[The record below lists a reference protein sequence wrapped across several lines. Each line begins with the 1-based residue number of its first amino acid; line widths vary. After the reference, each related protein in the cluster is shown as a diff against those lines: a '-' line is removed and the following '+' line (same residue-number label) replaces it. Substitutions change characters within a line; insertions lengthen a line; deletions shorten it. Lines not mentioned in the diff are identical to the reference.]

1 MAINKVE
8 YGGNTLIDLTGDSVT
23 PETLAEGATA
33 HDASGN
39 VIVGSRKITPLEKKI
54 VNYFDKSKLSNG
66 KSIASSG
73 SQTTVN
79 AGTHA
84 STSKI
89 ELPKLS
95 VGDTFVFVC
104 DGKTVDYKNFGMKI
118 IFYNSDGSA
127 ASNKYGLAGYGCPA
141 IYMDAT
147 RASTYTHYAVEFT
160 LAEIGSAAHD
170 YTKVHE
176 IADKLMLI
184 RLNDGVGIFNRYVP
198 YLEEGIVD
206 ELPPTCKRDKYSNKF
221 VSIAYSD
228 GYGGYPSNTAL
239 SYEEAAKLG
248 FDMIKG
254 DVRITSDGELVMC
267 HDAGFTLTNGQ
278 ISGVH
283 KTDDVLIRDKTLA
296 EIRAL
301 RFASYNTCPATLE
314 ELISVCKS
322 YGKIPFI
329 TIRDEYLDEVIP
341 KTFDLL
347 EQYGMTSNAVLN
359 TTTWNT
365 VVEIRKYNADVLIS
379 HPQSSDTTSNLPATD
394 MMAMVHLLNNLGNCV
409 YNTYC
414 SLGSNTNDTQLI
426 TNLDKAQPAI
436 DLAKIKGM
444 VVWGCIVS
452 TAQLGTLVDRGIT
465 GAMTF
470 GVFTLTITANG
481 EYDVELYSKA
491 NVNVPIPSG
500 YIKPSGTKS
509 IATNGEHDI
518 TAFQKVKV
526 SVPIPDGYIKPTG
539 TKQITENGQFN
550 ISTYE
555 SVDVTVPQGIEV
567 SGTKNITTNG
577 EHNVATYEKV
587 NVSVPIPD
595 GYLKPSGSKSIT
607 TNGTHDVS
615 AVATAEVNVPTV
627 TNCKKYTL
635 TLSADVS
642 GKWVE
647 FNPGGD
653 TDLAAHRADATMSV
667 AWYRT
672 TNYPSAT
679 AAISFHGG
687 NILNGSY
694 YGSCVVRTS
703 TSNVSGTNVTI
714 PLTSDTTAAA
724 KKTIIDTNGVIK
736 TYGSSSY
743 PMRAGTYICVA
754 TW

>member
-1 MAINKVE
+1 MGINKVE

-23 PETLAEGATA
+23 PETLALGTIA
-33 HDASGN
+33 HNSAGEE
-39 VIVGSRKITPLEKKI
+39 IVGEAKITPLEKKKL
-54 VNYFDKSKLSNG
+54 NYFDKSKLSNG
-66 KSIASSG
+66 KSITASG
-73 SQTTVN
+73 SQTTVQ

-89 ELPKLS
+89 PLPTLS

-118 IFYNSDGSA
+118 IFYKADGST
-127 ASNKYGLAGYGCPA
+127 ASSKYGLSGYGCPA

-198 YLEEGIVD
+198 YDEEGMVD

-239 SYEEAAKLG
+239 SYEEAAKLD

-283 KTDDVLIRDKTLA
+283 ETDDVLIRDKTLA

-347 EQYGMTSNAVLN
+347 EQYGMASNAVLN

-426 TNLDKAQPAI
+426 ANLDKAQPAI

-481 EYDVELYSKA
+481 EYDVKLYPKA

-509 IATNGEHDI
+509 IATNG
-518 TAFQKVKV
+518 
-526 SVPIPDGYIKPTG
+526 
-539 TKQITENGQFN
+539 
-550 ISTYE
+550 TY
-555 SVDVTVPQGIEV
+555 
-567 SGTKNITTNG
+567 
-577 EHNVATYEKV
+577 
-587 NVSVPIPD
+587 
-595 GYLKPSGSKSIT
+595 
-607 TNGTHDVS
+607 DVS
-615 AVATAEVNVPTV
+615 AVASVVVNVPTV
-627 TNCKKYTL
+627 TNSKKYTL
-635 TLSADVS
+635 TLSADTS

-653 TDLAAHRADATMSV
+653 TDLAAHRADTTMSV
-667 AWYRT
+667 SWYRVDA
-672 TNYPSAT
+672 YT
-679 AAISFHGG
+679 AGACAQSFQGG
-687 NILNGSY
+687 NIANGSY
-694 YGSCVVRTS
+694 YGSVIVRNSSTVSASYVNTS
-703 TSNVSGTNVTI
+703 LTSGTG
-714 PLTSDTTAAA
+714 AAA
-724 KKTIIDTNGVIK
+724 KKTIIDTDGTIM
-736 TYGSSSY
+736 TYGSTSY